1 MIRLKRYYYTI
12 VTYILILRKNYYT
25 KKYNKL
31 FIKLRT
37 EKNKYPSLN
46 EYLELDENNK
56 LTYYWNESWKMYK
69 LITYYEQ
76 LAAKPIIYET
86 IIID

>member
-56 LTYYWNESWKMYK
+56 LTYYWNESCSANR
-69 LITYYEQ
+69 LPLT
-76 LAAKPIIYET
+76 
-86 IIID
+86 